1 MVSFNSFWRC
11 IPMGA
16 FVFAVAMALSIPAQS
31 ANACGDFYKV
41 KPGDTLARIAKKCGQ
56 TVPAILAKNDQ
67 IQDPSQLRV
76 GWKISIPGG
85 DTKARTEA
93 AAEAPARI
101 TGISGTIVNSQ
112 RCAQL
117 HTPDGEVYG
126 LVSPKVLFRSG
137 TFVEVSGAFARKTAC
152 NAERTIVVSEL
163 QRTR

>member
-1 MVSFNSFWRC
+1 MTARSSAPTRAARSPQTSRKKRQTLKMPSVEKTSQ
-11 IPMGA
+11 G
-16 FVFAVAMALSIPAQS
+16 SISKA
-31 ANACGDFYKV
+31 
-41 KPGDTLARIAKKCGQ
+41 TAKA
-56 TVPAILAKNDQ
+56 T
-67 IQDPSQLRV
+67 
-76 GWKISIPGG
+76 
-85 DTKARTEA
+85 TKATAEAATKATAEAAAETTTEA
-93 AAEAPARI
+93 AAEAPTRI